1 MRRLL
6 ALACAIVLVDTIFY
20 AALVPLVPYFDAEFG
35 LSKSIVGILSGAYGA
50 GVLVGSAPGG
60 YLASRVGVKVTAI
73 LGLLLMSLMS
83 IAFGFADSVGVL
95 VATRFLAGFGSAL
108 SWVAAFTWLTGRAP
122 EERRGEMIGLMVSA
136 AVVGALLG
144 PILGSAA
151 AIFGT
156 VPAFAVV
163 SAIGAGMAVWAAL
176 EPAPGPTREG
186 RIFASLRPV
195 LRPDIRVG
203 LLLIAL
209 SPFLFSAINV
219 LVPVELGRLGWGAAA
234 VGAVFFVSA
243 AFEAVV
249 HPLLGRWS
257 DRSGFR
263 TPIGFGLLGSTVVL
277 IALALSGNP
286 WVLGL
291 LVVLAAGTFYA
302 PLVPGTS
309 LFSGRAEK
317 AGVERAMTF
326 GVTNFAWAAG
336 YAAGA
341 PLVGFVADLRGDAV
355 SCLLLAGLCVLSL
368 LLLRGRL

>member
-6 ALACAIVLVDTIFY
+6 ALACAILLVDTIFY

-60 YLASRVGVKVTAI
+60 YLASRVGVKFAA
-73 LGLLLMSLMS
+73 LAGLLLMSLMS
-83 IAFGFADSVGVL
+83 IVFGLADSVGVL
-95 VATRFLAGFGSAL
+95 IAARFLGGFGSAL
-108 SWVAAFTWLTGRAP
+108 SWVAAFTWLTWRAP
-122 EERRGEMIGLMVSA
+122 EERRGEMIGMMVSA

-144 PILGSAA
+144 PVLGSAA

-156 VPAFAVV
+156 VPAFSVV
-163 SAIGAGMAVWAAL
+163 AAIGVGMAVWAAL

-186 RIFASLRPV
+186 RLFASLRPV
-195 LRPDIRVG
+195 LRPEIRIG
-203 LLLIAL
+203 LLFIAL

-243 AFEAVV
+243 SFEAVI

-263 TPIGFGLLGSTVVL
+263 TPIGFGLLCSAAILLVFAPT
-277 IALALSGNP
+277 GNP
-286 WVLGL
+286 WVLAV
-291 LVVLAAGTFYA
+291 LVVLSAGAFYA

-309 LFSGRAEK
+309 LFSRRAEH
-317 AGVERAMTF
+317 AGVERAMAF

-341 PLVGFVADLRGDAV
+341 PLVGFVADMGGDAV
-355 SCLLLAGLCVLSL
+355 SYLLLAGVCMLSL
-368 LLLRGRL
+368 LLLRGKL